1 MNNVRIKIWDFFQL
15 SAFKDFLYQTYLG
28 LLYEFPETMY
38 TTVFTFLQESSDNG
52 EPKKKKVMF
61 NVVETA
67 ATENEE
73 DKPKKKVT
81 RVPRESTREI
91 IDADV
96 ECEKWNEQCKQQ

>member
-15 SAFKDFLYQTYLG
+15 SAFKDFFVSNLG
-28 LLYEFPETMY
+28 LEYEPLETMY

-81 RVPRESTREI
+81 RVPRESTREV

>member
-1 MNNVRIKIWDFFQL
+1 
-15 SAFKDFLYQTYLG
+15 
-28 LLYEFPETMY
+28 
-38 TTVFTFLQESSDNG
+38 
-52 EPKKKKVMF
+52 MF

>member
-1 MNNVRIKIWDFFQL
+1 M
-15 SAFKDFLYQTYLG
+15 AFDTFPFLLC
-28 LLYEFPETMY
+28 FPTLNTMLRDVVLHS